1 MIAFHAKRIGSSAS
15 QGQHG
20 PLPLYA
26 PSVSTPAA
34 ERPSEA
40 LRKPTPG
47 ALYPWVKRVSYIELA
62 VFAALIFFWV
72 APGFDDETFAFG
84 LAHGLGYIALCIVI
98 WVAVIRREVGYSLLG
113 ATLTPVGPVGS
124 VIAIEWTERRRG
136 ASADA

>member
-1 MIAFHAKRIGSSAS
+1 
-15 QGQHG
+15 
-20 PLPLYA
+20 
-26 PSVSTPAA
+26 VSTPAA